1 MGKRATATL
10 EIKHWEEQPF
20 HEIEDGPNLM
30 RASVRQGYRGDI
42 EGEGTLE
49 YLMIYQADGFVPT
62 LAVERV
68 VGRIGDRAGS
78 FVLRHSGSYADN
90 TARSTFEVV
99 PGTATGDLRGLR
111 GTGALDWEHEQPG
124 AFTLDYEFA

>member
-1 MGKRATATL
+1 MGKQAKATL
-10 EIKHWEEQPF
+10 EIQHWEEQPF
-20 HEIEDGPNLM
+20 HEIEDGPSLV

-78 FVLRHSGSYADN
+78 FVLRHGGSYADN

-111 GTGALDWEHEQPG
+111 GTGSLHWEHEQPG
-124 AFTLDYEFA
+124 AFTLDYDFA